1 MSTYENNCWTAP
13 ILSIRVTQMTPR
25 KLPSNNYTIWKS
37 HENTKILSSFNECL
51 CEYFLEFFIFRKY
64 QNKVIQYRK
73 ELIDVWMLL
82 AIVANLFVSATG
94 HILHEK
100 NQPLFEM
107 LSGNIFWVLIIINIF
122 WSFPP
127 RKCPQQ
133 KLWKFFLWEEG
144 NHHNHHNHF

>member
-1 MSTYENNCWTAP
+1 MS
-13 ILSIRVTQMTPR
+13 PR
-25 KLPSNNYTIWKS
+25 KLPSNNYTISKS
-37 HENTKILSSFNECL
+37 HENTKILSSFNESQ

-94 HILHEK
+94 YILHEK
-100 NQPLFEM
+100 NQSLFEM

-144 NHHNHHNHF
+144 NHHNHHNQILRNYIIGMCKKEV